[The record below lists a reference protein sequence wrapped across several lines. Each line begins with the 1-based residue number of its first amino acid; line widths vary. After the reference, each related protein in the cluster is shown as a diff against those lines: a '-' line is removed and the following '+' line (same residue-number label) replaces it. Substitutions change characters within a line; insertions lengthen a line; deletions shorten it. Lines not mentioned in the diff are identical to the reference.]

1 MDRLAATTNSSANSF
16 LIQVFQYSSTDE
28 AYSWMM
34 DKIEERS
41 KENEYLA
48 KTALSWILLAQRPL
62 KEVELRTA
70 SGLKTSS
77 SRMNK
82 SSMPDTAEI
91 VASCGGLI
99 KITKTPVSECFL
111 IHPSAAG
118 YLWKNLPEWNPE
130 ASAAVAESCL
140 AYLAY
145 DAFGEGHCKTDQDL
159 ESRMRDY
166 PLYEYAAQQW
176 PNHLRGLKV
185 LPKRAVRSF
194 LMDQKKVAS
203 ANQAMGSSNTVF
215 DDQQTGLHL
224 AAQHG
229 LNHVVVLLLTERQD
243 PAVEDSQG
251 KTPLW
256 LAAEKSHAE
265 VMRTLSRVDRKS
277 FTLMLERKERQ
288 LAYYML
294 QVAGQITKDP
304 YFRTAL
310 HIGTIH
316 TDLDLIQQAVD
327 CGVEINARDAYGYTA
342 IQLAFQAHKTSV
354 IDVLLRNSAIIEG
367 TTASSW
373 LKAYG
378 RPSSD
383 IVELSEHGMRRRK
396 QIGFV
401 SADSLSTYVGHSTIP
416 YVRQIL

>member
-1 MDRLAATTNSSANSF
+1 MDRLAATTNSCADPF
-16 LIQVFQYSSTDE
+16 LIQVFNRSSTDD

-34 DKIEERS
+34 DKIEEQS
-41 KENEYLA
+41 KESEYLA
-48 KTALSWILLAQRPL
+48 KTALSWILLARRPL
-62 KEVELRTA
+62 KEVELRIA
-70 SGLKTSS
+70 SGIKTSS
-77 SRMNK
+77 SGTNK

-99 KITKTPVSECFL
+99 KITKTPVNECSL

-118 YLWKNLPEWNPE
+118 YSQDNLLEWNPE
-130 ASAAVAESCL
+130 ASTTVAESCL

-145 DAFGEGHCKTDQDL
+145 NTFGEGHCKTDQDL

-176 PNHLRGLKV
+176 SKHLRGLQV
-185 LPKRAVRSF
+185 LPEQAVRSF

-256 LAAEKSHAE
+256 LAAEKSHAQ
-265 VMRTLSRVDRKS
+265 VTRTLSRVDRKS
-277 FTLMLERKERQ
+277 FTLMLEKKERQ
-288 LAYYML
+288 LAYYLL

-310 HIGTIH
+310 HIGTIY
-316 TDLDLIQQAVD
+316 TDLDLIQQAVK
-327 CGVEINARDAYGYTA
+327 CGVDINARDAYGYTA

-354 IDVLLRNSAIIEG
+354 IDVLLQNSAIIEG
-367 TTASSW
+367 TTTSSW

-383 IVELSEHGMRRRK
+383 IVELSEHGLRRRK

-401 SADSLSTYVGHSTIP
+401 SADSLSTYVGHSSIP
-416 YVRQIL
+416 HVRQIL